1 MKKVMLGALALI
13 AALCVATVP
22 EALELRESFAG
33 WAGVADEGT
42 GSDIGRAGGKH
53 SVDCV
58 KGIAYGAM
66 ARGVQVV
73 ETRLCAGKRVLEFAK
88 RQALT
93 TRQSLRE
100 VDENRYGVV
109 RTTFSP

>member
-1 MKKVMLGALALI
+1 MTALKASRMGQ
-13 AALCVATVP
+13 C
-22 EALELRESFAG
+22 REVS
-33 WAGVADEGT
+33 
-42 GSDIGRAGGKH
+42 K
-53 SVDCV
+53 
-58 KGIAYGAM
+58 
-66 ARGVQVV
+66 VV

-100 VDENRYGVV
+100 VDEKRYGVV